1 MKHLCIFIAANAAAA
16 AAAAQAAAS
25 AKSSAV
31 ASGSNAAILSLL
43 NTSPVN
49 NVNSATSAAVA
60 NAITNSNNSS
70 IGSVVG
76 LSPQQTVQTVN
87 QKILGRKMTITNVPR
102 VLNHGNVLTVNNN
115 SVAGSTVVSVPQ
127 QVRISALA
135 SQLASPPVNVIIAT
149 ANTSQQ
155 QQGQAF
161 TLTTVSGTGFPTHV
175 SYTTVPLNNAT
186 TKPAMNQTTRLMATG
201 VSNVGTLRSISKTCT
216 TDSNATMS
224 VSGLSALLVNT
235 PAADHPIPGSNNAS
249 ALLERLTA
257 SSGATNSVPTDSST
271 QFAVQNSKTIQ
282 QIPVQLSK
290 NNPVIAPLSSPSGQQ
305 TLNLHT
311 LNLTPFQGT
320 LSNIPGL
327 QNVQVSKTDFHT
339 LAFRVYY
346 FIVNNHF
353 DNNYRFRFQDYHH
366 LR

>member
-1 MKHLCIFIAANAAAA
+1 MCVAANAAAA
-16 AAAAQAAAS
+16 AAAS

-60 NAITNSNNSS
+60 NAITNSNNTN

-76 LSPQQTVQTVN
+76 LSSQQAVQTVN

-115 SVAGSTVVSVPQ
+115 SVSNTVVNPQ

-175 SYTTVPLNNAT
+175 SYTTVPLNTAVS
-186 TKPAMNQTTRLMATG
+186 KPTVNQTARLMASS
-201 VSNVGTLRSISKTCT
+201 VSNVGTLRNISKTGSSEN
-216 TDSNATMS
+216 SNTGMS

-257 SSGATNSVPTDSST
+257 SSANSIPSDNSS
-271 QFAVQNSKTIQ
+271 QFTVQTSKTIQ

-290 NNPVIAPLSSPSGQQ
+290 TNPVIAPLSSPSGQQ

-311 LNLTPFQGT
+311 LNIAPFQGH
-320 LSNIPGL
+320 LNNIPGL
-327 QNVQVSKTDFHT
+327 QNVQVC
-339 LAFRVYY
+339 
-346 FIVNNHF
+346 IIIIIII
-353 DNNYRFRFQDYHH
+353 
-366 LR
+366 